1 MTLFGHR
8 VLIDAITLRCHTEVR
23 GPDPVT
29 GVLRR
34 RESRARHRHAGR
46 RLYDNEDRGRGD
58 VSTGTPATPG
68 RKERKGTEQSPAQ
81 AMESVAPP
89 TP

>member
-8 VLIDAITLRCHTEVR
+8 VFIDAITLRCHTEVH

-34 RESRARHRHAGR
+34 RESRARHREILYGLENREGEGWEKGEGCMIMRTEAGVM
-46 RLYDNEDRGRGD
+46 YPQ
-58 VSTGTPATPG
+58 GTPATPG
-68 RKERKGTEQSPAQ
+68 RK
-81 AMESVAPP
+81 
-89 TP
+89 